1 MEMVNSILSILM
13 MVILCTSVTI
23 ITIKICKYLK
33 TKTIIDYKNQIT
45 SIGIKHYVDQTLNEY
60 IIDALEDEI
69 KTNPNFINKMVIT
82 PKDEEFLLKKI
93 TEQVMKFMSDSFKE
107 QMRMVYNID
116 IIVDN
121 KGTIGLFDLVTR
133 KVYHTILEFSIKAN
147 TPRSENLNIQTLIKN
162 NTGKD

>member
-13 MVILCTSVTI
+13 MVILCTSATI

-60 IIDALEDEI
+60 ILDALEDEI
-69 KTNPNFINKMVIT
+69 KTNPDFINKMVIT